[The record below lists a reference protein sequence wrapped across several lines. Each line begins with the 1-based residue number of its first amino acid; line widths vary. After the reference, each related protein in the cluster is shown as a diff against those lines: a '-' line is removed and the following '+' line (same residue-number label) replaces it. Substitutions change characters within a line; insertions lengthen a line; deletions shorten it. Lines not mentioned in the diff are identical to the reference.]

1 MVTLVEH
8 YEDLECF
15 FVEFLGV
22 KTLTLELIHDELIR
36 LGSSPTATVADTVDK
51 IMAMNSYMIDMD
63 PATYPDRDKMMDAKV
78 LPIRYPDSSVE
89 LASAE
94 SDFIIVDRTH
104 LGAIFAPKVQTFDFD
119 FDATCHLRPFIRWLG
134 LDQKYLSSQIREIT
148 RVDEEDKQPLGKKYR
163 EREIC
168 SKAHALYR

>member
-15 FVEFLGV
+15 FVKFLGV
-22 KTLTLELIHDELIR
+22 KTLTLEMIYDELIR
-36 LGSSPTATVADTVDK
+36 LGSSPTATVADSVDK

-63 PATYPDRDKMMDAKV
+63 PATYPNREKMIKAEV
-78 LPIRYPDSSVE
+78 LPIRYPDGSVE

-94 SDFIIVDRTH
+94 SDFFIVDRTH
-104 LGAIFAPKVQTFDFD
+104 LGAMFAAKIQTLDFD
-119 FDATCHLRPFIRWLG
+119 SDATCRLRPFIEWLG
-134 LDQKYLSSQIREIT
+134 MDQKYLSSQIREIT
-148 RVDEEDKQPLGKKYR
+148 RVNEEDKQPLGKKYR
-163 EREIC
+163 EREIF